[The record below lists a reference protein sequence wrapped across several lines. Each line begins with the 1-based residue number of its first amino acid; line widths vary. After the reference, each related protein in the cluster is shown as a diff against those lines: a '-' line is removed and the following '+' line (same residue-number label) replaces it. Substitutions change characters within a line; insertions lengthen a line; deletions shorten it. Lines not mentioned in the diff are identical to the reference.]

1 VTKNLSRCA
10 LIMLYLALGICA
22 SAHGM
27 IFKRPPP
34 HRPEIDPGMAIS
46 AITLLAGSLAVL
58 RIRRNK

>member
-1 VTKNLSRCA
+1 
-10 LIMLYLALGICA
+10 MLYLALGICS

-27 IFKRPPP
+27 IFRKPP
-34 HRPEIDPGMAIS
+34 HRPEIDPGIAIS